1 MKLSLLT
8 GILAVSLSG
17 TMSAH
22 ASTVVTFEDVGP
34 DFWVSQGYGGISGW
48 DGFGLAPQPNPFVY
62 DPILGHYLYI
72 GMGQELSF
80 DQAPVVFEGTYF
92 DSWIPNGSG
101 QTSYSL
107 YYQDQLVYSAQID
120 AHSELTA
127 LNWLTSGYDGLVDKI
142 SFSNFFAIDN
152 LTYHE
157 GLANKISF
165 SNGLA
170 IASLANSTSPVP
182 VPGAVWL
189 FGSGL
194 AGLLSFAK
202 RRKTV

>member
-1 MKLSLLT
+1 
-8 GILAVSLSG
+8 
-17 TMSAH
+17 
-22 ASTVVTFEDVGP
+22 
-34 DFWVSQGYGGISGW
+34 
-48 DGFGLAPQPNPFVY
+48 
-62 DPILGHYLYI
+62 
-72 GMGQELSF
+72 MGQELSF
-80 DQAPVVFEGTYF
+80 DQEPVVFEGTYF

-107 YYQDQLVYSAQID
+107 YYQDQLVYSAQIE
-120 AHSELTA
+120 AHSELTE
-127 LNWLTSGYDGLVDKI
+127 LNWLASGYDGL
-142 SFSNFFAIDN
+142 ID
-152 LTYHE
+152 
-157 GLANKISF
+157 KISF